1 MRSNARESVG
11 GRNPDTLSV
20 VSVITA
26 GLDNRLSGQMEA
38 SSLGGPLFFLYTT
51 SYIYTWSLREL
62 QPYLWSFFFHPRG
75 PFSTQGVHI
84 LRGGWCNPSW
94 AVPSGPHRIRSVKT
108 AGSVYLHRAKLYA
121 IWLRLTCST
130 KIAFTYN
137 ELFFYFYFG
146 TEFVKEN
153 GCCWNFKLRK
163 NMKRDEYVFVC
174 MLKLLYNLI
183 LSYMIIW

>member
-51 SYIYTWSLREL
+51 SYIYLKLTGAPALPLILLFPPTR
-62 QPYLWSFFFHPRG
+62 H
-75 PFSTQGVHI
+75 QGVHI

-108 AGSVYLHRAKLYA
+108 PGSVYLHRAKLYA

-163 NMKRDEYVFVC
+163 NTKRDEYVFVC